1 MAFIRKNLMTYF
13 LLSALLLTS
22 VLLLQRW
29 AEIRTAPVDAAAE
42 VLPYTVIVDA
52 GHGGEDGGA
61 CSCTGALE
69 SELNLEIALRV
80 NDLLHLLGR
89 PTRMVRSTDVAV
101 YSEGCTTIAQK
112 KASDLKNRVKLVNET
127 PNALLVSIHQN
138 QFSESKYYGAQVFY
152 AAHGDSRALAEQT
165 QALLNTQ
172 VDTSNHRT
180 ATQTEAVYLLRSI
193 NCTGI
198 LVECGFLSNAA
209 EEARLH
215 EAKYQKKLA
224 AAICGSVNCYLS
236 EKTGEEHEA

>member
-1 MAFIRKNLMTYF
+1 MAFIRKNFMTYF
-13 LLSALLLTS
+13 LLAALMLTS

-29 AEIRTAPVDAAAE
+29 AELRVSTVEAKAE
-42 VLPYTVIVDA
+42 TLPHTVVVDA

-61 CSCTGALE
+61 RSCTGALE
-69 SELNLEIALRV
+69 SGLNLEIAQRV

-89 PTRMVRSTDVAV
+89 PTRMVRNADVAV
-101 YSEGCTTIAQK
+101 YSQGCTTIAQK

-152 AAHGDSRALAEQT
+152 AENGDSKALAERT

-180 ATQTEAVYLLRSI
+180 AAHTEAVYLLRSI

-215 EAKYQKKLA
+215 EAEYQKKLA
-224 AAICGSVNCYLS
+224 AAICGSVSCYLS